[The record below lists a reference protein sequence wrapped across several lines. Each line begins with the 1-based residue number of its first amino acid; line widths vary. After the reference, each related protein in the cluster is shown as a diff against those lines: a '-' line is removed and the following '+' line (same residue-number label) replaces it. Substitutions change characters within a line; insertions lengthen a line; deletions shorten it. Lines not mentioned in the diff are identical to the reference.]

1 MKFTNKYAAK
11 MAFAFC
17 TFIHGFKFKEH
28 SEKYII
34 SSRMYETFKKQYSI
48 LLKEKWAREGA
59 NFKGKKHSE
68 EAKRII
74 GEKSKLKVFKRG
86 PENPNWG
93 KKVNLTPEQKQKR
106 SENSK
111 AIWNSPG
118 YRERHSESRKQ
129 FLESPLGQQRR
140 NENGDRL
147 RGVKRDPSIVE
158 KSASK
163 RRGKKGTELFSEQ
176 ALANIRE
183 GNKNRVLSDAGREKI
198 RETTRATGKR
208 PKSEEHKRK
217 ISESN
222 KGKHRHVGKANP
234 MYGKTHSEE
243 TKRKIAETKLLR
255 KLEKEENAFCGPIRS
270 KSVFKFRGVM
280 YKNLTDASKDTGV
293 SVNRIK
299 TQIKYWGDNPTA
311 EIIQQIDL
319 GILKPPMTAWNKGT
333 KGLQVSWSKGKKLS
347 PEHVAKSVATKKEK
361 RITKNLLK
369 G

>member
-1 MKFTNKYAAK
+1 MIVWPVKITECKYSRWYNELIEKGKNRVYPENEYGETHHIIPRSFGGSNDKENLVRLSAREHYIAHALLWRMKFTNEYATK
-11 MAFAFC
+11 MAYAFC
-17 TFIHGFKFKEH
+17 TFMYGFKFKEH
-28 SEKYII
+28 TEKYKI

-48 LLKEKWAREGA
+48 LQSKEMSG
-59 NFKGKKHSE
+59 KGNPFYGKIHNEETKK
-68 EAKRII
+68 II

-140 NENGDRL
+140 KENGDRL
-147 RGVKRDPSIVE
+147 RGVKRDPAIVE

-163 RRGKKGTELFSEQ
+163 RRGRKGTELFSEQ
-176 ALANIRE
+176 ALANMRE
-183 GNKNRVLSDAGREKI
+183 GIKNRVLTDAGREKI

-222 KGKHRHVGKANP
+222 KGKQGLVVKSNP
-234 MYGKTHSEE
+234 MYCKTHSEE
-243 TKRKIAETKLLR
+243 TKRKIAETKLRR
-255 KLEKEENAFCGPIRS
+255 KLEKLAQN
-270 KSVFKFRGVM
+270 
-280 YKNLTDASKDTGV
+280 
-293 SVNRIK
+293 
-299 TQIKYWGDNPTA
+299 DNP
-311 EIIQQIDL
+311 L
-319 GILKPPMTAWNKGT
+319 F
-333 KGLQVSWSKGKKLS
+333 VF
-347 PEHVAKSVATKKEK
+347 H
-361 RITKNLLK
+361 
-369 G
+369 